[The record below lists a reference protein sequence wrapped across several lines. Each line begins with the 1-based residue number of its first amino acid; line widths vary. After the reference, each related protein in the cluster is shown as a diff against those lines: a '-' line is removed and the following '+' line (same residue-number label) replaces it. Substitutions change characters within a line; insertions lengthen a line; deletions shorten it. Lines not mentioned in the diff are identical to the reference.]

1 MTCQRRRLWSASV
14 YRARMSGATAL
25 ARLAFEDNFMC
36 LEALSG
42 FLACVA
48 TEDPVI
54 QIRNMLLLKEERL
67 K

>member
-1 MTCQRRRLWSASV
+1 
-14 YRARMSGATAL
+14 MSGATAL